1 MRIKPMTKNKL
12 AFLTVLAG
20 ALLSLPL
27 AHAQTWSTIASSC
40 SPGSDSI
47 GRYAYSNGTF
57 EFEGTETGM
66 ISTRCQVNNPL
77 DSGVPK
83 WTTLTMGYQDP
94 DGLGGDYE
102 VQALLER
109 VNKTTGVHQIIVT
122 LDSNAFQ
129 TQVATSKTKTF
140 GHTFDFTNY
149 AYYVGL
155 RVSRNDAVWIPA
167 VWFASL
173 K

>member
-1 MRIKPMTKNKL
+1 MTKNKL
-12 AFLTVLAG
+12 AFLTVFAG
-20 ALLSLPL
+20 VLLSLPM

-47 GRYAYSNGTF
+47 GRYAYSNATF
-57 EFEGTETGM
+57 EFAGTDTGM

-94 DGLGGDYE
+94 DGTFGDYE
-102 VQALLER
+102 VQVLLER
-109 VNKTTGVHQIIVT
+109 VRKTTGFHQIVAAV
-122 LDSNAFQ
+122 DSNNSSITGPNTA
-129 TQVATSKTKTF
+129 KTTF
-140 GHTFDFTNY
+140 NHTFNFTDY
-149 AYYVGL
+149 VYYVGV
-155 RVSRNDAVWIPA
+155 RVSRNDAVWIPS

-173 K
+173 N

>member
-1 MRIKPMTKNKL
+1 MTKNKL

-20 ALLSLPL
+20 SLLALPM

-47 GRYAYSNGTF
+47 GRYAYSNGIF
-57 EFEGTETGM
+57 EFADSDTGM

-94 DGLGGDYE
+94 DGTFTDYE
-102 VQALLER
+102 VQVFLER
-109 VNKTTGVHQIIVT
+109 VRKTTGIHAVVAA
-122 LDSNAFQ
+122 LDSNNHSNTGPNTA
-129 TQVATSKTKTF
+129 KTTF
-140 GHTFDFTNY
+140 SHTFDFTNY
-149 AYYVGL
+149 VYYVGI
-155 RVSRNDAVWIPA
+155 RVNRNDAAANPT

-173 K
+173 N